1 LAKPASSATAAF
13 VAVAVHVKP
22 LRESKSS
29 EGMLLVTFLD
39 RGQNTRA
46 QGAGAPPREAM
57 DEAAL
62 VHQLDL

>member
-1 LAKPASSATAAF
+1 

-57 DEAAL
+57 DESAL